1 MGDNKGCCSGLSGTH
16 LSLYQGFVLAIPIL
30 ITFALLFLFLL
41 VCLRRQYLIQAE
53 TSHLRRNLRGQG
65 GFIIPRTGLFTS
77 NGMQQKGGL
86 NKSIRDELP
95 VIIFNEKLRTATA
108 DNQCAVCL
116 GDYQKDEVLRQLPV
130 CSHIFHKDCV
140 DEWLVKNS
148 SCPLCRTLL
157 FQQEILLTMERPL
170 HCPPWQLQ
178 LPSTTHTTELL
189 ILPRTNSNS
198 NSTAA
203 EESNTIPTGEIRHLP
218 HLHTEEMLQEESVAG
233 EHRIQIDCS

>member
-1 MGDNKGCCSGLSGTH
+1 MK
-16 LSLYQGFVLAIPIL
+16 SLEQQQQTISEHSNVSMQN
-30 ITFALLFLFLL
+30 FALLTHKFTTAVSYITNLL
-41 VCLRRQYLIQAE
+41 LLLWSQYVFC
-53 TSHLRRNLRGQG
+53 R
-65 GFIIPRTGLFTS
+65 
-77 NGMQQKGGL
+77 
-86 NKSIRDELP
+86 
-95 VIIFNEKLRTATA
+95 
-108 DNQCAVCL
+108 CAVCL
-116 GDYQKDEVLRQLPV
+116 GDYQKNEVLRQLPV

-148 SCPLCRTLL
+148 TCPLCRTLL
-157 FQQEILLTMERPL
+157 FQQEILLMMERPL

-218 HLHTEEMLQEESVAG
+218 HLHMEEMPQEEGVAG